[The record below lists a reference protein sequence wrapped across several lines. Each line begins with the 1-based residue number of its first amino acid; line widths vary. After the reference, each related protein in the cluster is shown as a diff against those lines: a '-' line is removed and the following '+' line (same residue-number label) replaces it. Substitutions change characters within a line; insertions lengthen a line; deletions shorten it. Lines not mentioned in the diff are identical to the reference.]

1 VASKNTRALTAP
13 ASTAKPQTTP
23 MPASARS
30 ALENSNVM
38 RRWWWPRPD
47 RSRAEGPVLRRIIGR
62 VTDGTARPGYSRRL
76 RLAALVLPSQLIV
89 ALVALD
95 YFLVE
100 RVFPTGISHAITA
113 IVGVAG
119 VLAFS
124 TAVFNQLALLQ
135 RRDRATTRRLEALA
149 SALEEKRTQLQ
160 AVNTAGLALTSELDR
175 SEVLQRVADQA
186 RLVANAQYAALG
198 VFDELGIVETFTTS
212 GISDEERARIG
223 PLPRGRGLLG
233 HLRDEP
239 KPLRLRDLHDHP
251 ASVGFPK
258 DHPPMT
264 SFIGTPI
271 LLRGEPLGNLYLT
284 NKQGADE
291 FTDADA
297 EALET
302 LGAQAAIA
310 IENARLYE
318 QAERM
323 SVLEERQRIR
333 MDLHDGVMQ
342 SLYGVGLL
350 LEDVADRLGTEPE
363 DSKAQ
368 LLRAVDRLN
377 AAIADLRGYVL
388 GLKPVEA
395 SDQPLTESLALLA
408 EQARSNALIDVRLDV
423 SADAARALDRRRREA
438 AYYIAAD
445 ALGNIARHARAR
457 RASVLLATRDGKVV
471 LEIHDDGVGFD
482 VGSSAT
488 GHGLHNMR
496 ERAFAVGGTMTVTS
510 TPGTGARIRLE
521 LPAEE
526 EDE

>member
-1 VASKNTRALTAP
+1 
-13 ASTAKPQTTP
+13 
-23 MPASARS
+23 M
-30 ALENSNVM
+30 
-38 RRWWWPRPD
+38 
-47 RSRAEGPVLRRIIGR
+47 
-62 VTDGTARPGYSRRL
+62 
-76 RLAALVLPSQLIV
+76 VLPSLLIV
-89 ALVALD
+89 SLVLLD
-95 YFLVE
+95 YFLVD
-100 RVFPTGISHAITA
+100 RVFPAGISHLVTA
-113 IVGVAG
+113 TIGVAG

-124 TAVFNQLALLQ
+124 TAVFNQLSALQ
-135 RRDRATTRRLEALA
+135 SRDSENARQLRSLA
-149 SALEEKRTQLQ
+149 DELEEKRTQLQ

-175 SEVLQRVADQA
+175 AEVLQRVADQA

-198 VFDELGIVETFTTS
+198 VFDDLGIVETFTTS

-239 KPLRLRDLHDHP
+239 KPLRLRDLHEHP
-251 ASVGFPK
+251 SSVGFPK

-264 SFIGTPI
+264 SFLGTPI

-284 NKQGADE
+284 NKQGAPE
-291 FTDADA
+291 FTAADA

-302 LGAQAAIA
+302 LAAQAAIA

-318 QAERM
+318 QAERV

-342 SLYGVGLL
+342 SLYGIGLL
-350 LEDVADRLGTEPE
+350 LEDVADRLEVEPA

-388 GLKPVEA
+388 GLKPIEA
-395 SDQPLTESLALLA
+395 SDQPLVESLALLA
-408 EQARSNALIDVRLDV
+408 EQARSNALLDV
-423 SADAARALDRRRREA
+423 SVDVSAEAAAGLDRERREA
-438 AYYIAAD
+438 TYYIAAD

-457 RASVLLATRDGKVV
+457 RASVRLARQNGRVV
-471 LEIHDDGVGFD
+471 LEIADDGVGFD
-482 VGSSAT
+482 VGSGAT

-510 TPGTGARIRLE
+510 EPGSGARIRLE
-521 LPAEE
+521 LPAREE
-526 EDE
+526 EE